1 MTENADKTR
10 ALRAEKQVER
20 LERELE
26 AIKSRSKRP
35 VTSAS
40 SSPSMLRDSDKMT
53 FQLSEQVKD
62 LKYQLKH
69 QLSEYTKLQENSTSR
84 TAEYEEKLKRMREI
98 FGQASKNIDGYRASI
113 ASKDVEIEKLKTEL
127 EECQVREQS
136 FKSNSETLQLTMEK
150 LNTEITSQKSF
161 YGTEIKRL
169 ESKNRQLSTQLEQTK
184 HDYEQYKKR
193 AHILL
198 QKNKEQKSDVGR
210 INELQELVQQMTV
223 QKTKYEVEQSEK
235 AEHQL
240 LLEHD
245 IRKAIDRIH
254 ELETSLGTKDKI
266 NVDLTREKNELEASM
281 LYIFIYIYIYIYF
294 KKKNESAHSLLL
306 IELQSTLTNYQ
317 DTLNQLQQLKLK
329 QDMTQRHIEL
339 EMRIHELE
347 EANQTIHQQLKLKDN
362 EIEKLIISTPTSP
375 PAEEVNN
382 IQPLVKED
390 ELDVYGMCVYNI
402 HIYIYILTALFF
414 LASMSSLLSPLV
426 LQQHQR
432 PDERIGVEKQVQRL
446 SEMLHE
452 SQDQVNALK
461 SQEKVLKDE
470 LRKIDAVEKRQDMNV
485 EYLKNVL
492 IKFLM
497 SENKQAMVPIIA
509 KLLCLDKTETNTMM
523 ESCI

>member
-266 NVDLTREKNELEASM
+266 NVDLTREKNELEA
-281 LYIFIYIYIYIYF
+281 
-294 KKKNESAHSLLL
+294 K
-306 IELQSTLTNYQ
+306 LQSTLTNYQ

-390 ELDVYGMCVYNI
+390 ELDVY
-402 HIYIYILTALFF
+402 
-414 LASMSSLLSPLV
+414 ASMSSLLSPLV